1 MELRVL
7 PITDKAD
14 KTALRHCSLVNFNIH
29 AKKFIIITVYLQENA
44 CQPMQQQLKV
54 PTIILNHV

>member
-14 KTALRHCSLVNFNIH
+14 KTALRHCSLVTFNIH
-29 AKKFIIITVYLQENA
+29 AKKFTIITVYLQENA
-44 CQPMQQQLKV
+44 CQPMQQV
-54 PTIILNHV
+54 CSNN